1 MVENG
6 GRGAEL
12 SLPLPRARI
21 PSSKSQPPCRTSAAG
36 SCAPR
41 TPTKPQ
47 APMQRELYLTSS
59 PTAGAVQVHEKMSGI
74 TDISCQVSRRQLSTD
89 DPSLAR

>member
-1 MVENG
+1 
-6 GRGAEL
+6 
-12 SLPLPRARI
+12 
-21 PSSKSQPPCRTSAAG
+21 
-36 SCAPR
+36 
-41 TPTKPQ
+41 
-47 APMQRELYLTSS
+47 MQRELYLTSS